1 MLAKVYSHAVLGID
15 AYRVDVE
22 VDITHGQ
29 PFFNTVGLPDLAV
42 KESRDRVRAAI
53 KNSGY
58 SFPGQ
63 RIIVNLAPADI
74 HKEGAALDL
83 PIAVGILSAMGNVSP
98 ERLRDYSLVGEL
110 SLDGSVKAIS
120 GVLPLAMGARTDGC
134 TGIIAPTDNANE
146 ASIVSGIQ
154 VIPVSTLQQ
163 VIDFLNG
170 TLEISPSRIDVE
182 ALFNQA
188 SHYIEDFQDVKGQE
202 HAKRAL
208 EVTAAGGHNVI
219 MIGPPGSGKTMLA
232 RRLPSI
238 LPPMALQESIETT
251 KIHSISGLLG
261 PKSSLIATR
270 PFRSPHHTVSN
281 IALIGGGAVP
291 RPGEVSLAHH
301 GVLFLDE
308 MPEFQRG
315 ALEVLRQPLEDGVV
329 TIARASMSLSF
340 PARFV
345 LCGSMNPCPCGYLT
359 DPRKE
364 CTCTQGQIQKYVSKL
379 SGPLLDRID
388 IHIDVPAVA
397 VQDLSKDSGGES
409 SAHIRERAKSA
420 RVRQIER
427 FKDREGIFCN
437 GHMSTRDL
445 KQYCSMTADAQKTLE
460 SAISNLG
467 LSARA
472 YDRIRKVALTIADL
486 AEEDIVDVPHIAEAI
501 QYRTL
506 DRHLWL

>member
-22 VDITHGQ
+22 VDITYGQ

-58 SFPGQ
+58 SFPNQ

-83 PIAVGILSAMGNVSP
+83 PIAVGILRAMGNVIP

-110 SLDGSVKAIS
+110 SLDGGVKAIA
-120 GVLPLAMGARTDGC
+120 GVLPLAMGARADGC
-134 TGIIAPTDNANE
+134 TGILAPTDNANE
-146 ASIVSGIQ
+146 ASIVSDIQ

-208 EVTAAGGHNVI
+208 EVAAAGGHNVI

-251 KIHSISGLLG
+251 KIHSISGLLR

-364 CTCTQGQIQKYVSKL
+364 CTCTQGQIQKYVYKL

-397 VQDLSKDSGGES
+397 VQDLSRT
-409 SAHIRERAKSA
+409 SALALVRTIAFAKSPSPLLISPKKTSLMSPTLQKLSSIA
-420 RVRQIER
+420 PSTATS
-427 FKDREGIFCN
+427 GCN
-437 GHMSTRDL
+437 S
-445 KQYCSMTADAQKTLE
+445 CSF
-460 SAISNLG
+460 SS
-467 LSARA
+467 SC
-472 YDRIRKVALTIADL
+472 
-486 AEEDIVDVPHIAEAI
+486 
-501 QYRTL
+501 
-506 DRHLWL
+506 